1 MFFILQ
7 KENKFDTDILILK
20 NILDKNKFIHNY
32 NIVSLDFFNS
42 DNIDDYD
49 ISLKEAIPVGT
60 IQFVS
65 RWLEIFHGVSEAIPI
80 EIPPCLR
87 TEYFLKRKYSIRTK
101 EDIPQQGY
109 YFIKDA
115 SQLKVFSFNGEL
127 SLFIYPE
134 IWTKSENE
142 FDNSL
147 RLNPNHLYQVS
158 EVVDILSEYRVY
170 IINGNIENIVHY
182 NGDPTIFPDVKLIEE
197 ANLLYS
203 REKDYPKSYSMD
215 VMVTPKGTA
224 LIEIHYFS
232 SLGLYSTLFGDNL
245 AYAYR
250 DGIDYL
256 INHNTKQTVFSNF

>member
-7 KENKFDTDILILK
+7 KENNIDTDILILK
-20 NILDKNKFIHNY
+20 NILDNNKFIHSY
-32 NIVSLDFFNS
+32 DFVSLDFFKS
-42 DNIDDYD
+42 DNIEDYD
-49 ISLKEAIPVGT
+49 ISFKDAIPVGS

-65 RWLEIFHGVSEAIPI
+65 RWLSIFHGISEMIPI

-87 TEYFLKRKYSIRTK
+87 TDYFLKRKYSIRTK
-101 EDIPQQGY
+101 EDIPLQGN
-109 YFIKDA
+109 YFIKDS
-115 SQLKVFSFNGEL
+115 SQLKVFSYNGEL
-127 SLFIYPE
+127 SLFMHPD
-134 IWTKSENE
+134 IWAKSENE
-142 FDNSL
+142 FDNLL

-170 IINGNIENIVHY
+170 IINGNIDSITHY

-203 REKDYPKSYSMD
+203 REKDYPNSYSMD
-215 VMVTPKGTA
+215 VMVTPRGTA
-224 LIEIHYFS
+224 LIEIHNFN
-232 SLGLYSTLFGDNL
+232 SLGLYTTLFGNNL

-256 INHNTKQTVFSNF
+256 INHNTKQTLFSNF